1 MAEAKMTLVKGQAAV
16 PLPPDEDL
24 WDVGRVAQFLGFSRD
39 TVYRL
44 VEKGEIPFRRICA
57 RLRFLPAEVRMW
69 ASGGKE

>member
-1 MAEAKMTLVKGQAAV
+1 MSEAKMTLVKGHSEA

-44 VEKGEIPFRRICA
+44 VEKGQIPFRRICA
-57 RLRFLPAEVRMW
+57 RLRFLPAEVRAW
-69 ASGGKE
+69 ASEGKV

>member
-1 MAEAKMTLVKGQAAV
+1 MADAKMTLVKGRAEE

-24 WDVGRVAQFLGFSRD
+24 WDVGRVAKFLGFSRD

-57 RLRFLPAEVRMW
+57 RLRFLPTEVRAW
-69 ASGGKE
+69 ASKGKV